1 MKVLFEFDD
10 KKFVMDAESAG
21 EIVKLIHARGT
32 EVYEHKTNWRSKEQ
46 SYHVYETT
54 PRDLG
59 EMSFKMITDELYG
72 MGKLKGRPQ
81 ED

>member
-1 MKVLFEFDD
+1 
-10 KKFVMDAESAG
+10 
-21 EIVKLIHARGT
+21 
-32 EVYEHKTNWRSKEQ
+32 
-46 SYHVYETT
+46 VYETT

>member
-21 EIVKLIHARGT
+21 EIVKLIHARGA
-32 EVYEHKTNWRSKEQ
+32 ELYEHKTNWRSKEQ

-72 MGKLKGRPQ
+72 MGKLKGRPL

>member
-1 MKVLFEFDD
+1 MKVLFEFDG
-10 KKFVMDAESAG
+10 KQFVMDAESAS
-21 EIVKLIHARGT
+21 EIVSLIHARGA
-32 EVYEHKTNWRSKEQ
+32 ELYEHKTSWRNKEE
-46 SYHVYETT
+46 SYHVYPAT
-54 PRDLG
+54 PRELG

>member
-21 EIVKLIHARGT
+21 EIVSLIHAHGS
-32 EVYEHKTNWRSKEQ
+32 EVYEHKTNWRSKEE

-54 PRDLG
+54 PKDLG

>member
-21 EIVKLIHARGT
+21 EIVNLIHARGA
-32 EVYEHKTNWRSKEQ
+32 ELYEHKTNWRSKEQ

-54 PRDLG
+54 PNDLG

>member
-21 EIVKLIHARGT
+21 EIVSLIHSRGA
-32 EVYEHKTNWRSKEQ
+32 EVYEHKTNWRTKEE

-59 EMSFKMITDELYG
+59 EMSFQMITDELYG

>member
-21 EIVKLIHARGT
+21 EIVSLIHSRGA
-32 EVYEHKTNWRSKEQ
+32 EIYEHKTNWRSKEE

>member
-10 KKFVMDAESAG
+10 KRFVMDAESAG
-21 EIVKLIHARGT
+21 EIVNLIHARGA
-32 EVYEHKTNWRSKEQ
+32 ELYEHKTSWRSKEE

-59 EMSFKMITDELYG
+59 EMNFKMITDELYG
-72 MGKLKGRPQ
+72 MAKLKGRPQ